1 MNYETDIIIHQYSSD
16 GDFYYK
22 LKVTDV
28 MNMDYYYEGSALTLD
43 NVMECIQLHL
53 KQHLLRVIIFPV
65 FAKSKIKL

>member
-1 MNYETDIIIHQYSSD
+1 MVYNTLISNQQMDYETYIDIKQYSPD
-16 GDFYYK
+16 GTVYYT

-53 KQHLLRVIIFPV
+53 KQHQN
-65 FAKSKIKL
+65 